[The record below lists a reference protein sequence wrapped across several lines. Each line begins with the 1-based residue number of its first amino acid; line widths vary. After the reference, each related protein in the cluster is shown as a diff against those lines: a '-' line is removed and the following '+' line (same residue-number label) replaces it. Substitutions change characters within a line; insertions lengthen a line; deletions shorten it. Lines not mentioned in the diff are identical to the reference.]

1 MEISENKL
9 IRKIR
14 AFEDKSNTVL
24 RGIGDDGAVVQLPA
38 GPYVLVQD
46 AMVEHVHFEFSFVD
60 PYDLG
65 KKAVYVN
72 VSDILSMGALPL
84 YFLVTIGL
92 TPALT
97 SKDISRLY
105 RGMRQV
111 ETQQSL
117 KMISSSTYR

>member
-46 AMVEHVHFEFSFVD
+46 AMVE
-60 PYDLG
+60 
-65 KKAVYVN
+65 
-72 VSDILSMGALPL
+72 
-84 YFLVTIGL
+84 
-92 TPALT
+92 LT
-97 SKDISRLY
+97 SQTYFPWVPFPSISWSPS
-105 RGMRQV
+105 G
-111 ETQQSL
+111 
-117 KMISSSTYR
+117 